1 MIWADLI
8 NILGAIVIG
17 AAAIR
22 IATNANTQGLVS
34 AFFKG
39 FNGAINAETGG

>member
-8 NILGAIVIG
+8 NILGLIVVG

-22 IATNANTQGLVS
+22 IATNANTQGLVG

-39 FNGAINAETGG
+39 FNGAINAETG

>member
-8 NILGAIVIG
+8 NILGLLVIG

-22 IATNANTQGLVS
+22 IATDKNTQGLVS
-34 AFFKG
+34 SFFTG
-39 FNGAINAETGG
+39 FNGSLKAETAA